1 MPPVYFWVDLPG
13 TANPF
18 LRRNSPIDTGTNDN
32 LLLSGLLA
40 LDRVRIPLESR
51 DKPGLIN
58 ELAQLVAAV
67 SGVPEEA
74 PAIQQA
80 VEERE
85 AVLSTGIGG
94 GVAIP
99 HGKTG
104 VVGGLVMVAG
114 VTPEPVDFDS
124 LDGEPV
130 RILLMLVGPE
140 SAAGP
145 HVKALSRI
153 SRLLRHDAVKE
164 ALVEAETAEEFLAV
178 VRAAETP

>member
-1 MPPVYFWVDLPG
+1 MS
-13 TANPF
+13 
-18 LRRNSPIDTGTNDN
+18 R
-32 LLLSGLLA
+32 LLA
-40 LDRVRIPLESR
+40 PDRVRIPLESR
-51 DKPGLIN
+51 DKAGLIG
-58 ELAQLVAAV
+58 ELAELVATV
-67 SGVPEEA
+67 SGVPDEA
-74 PAIQQA
+74 VAIRQA

-114 VTPEPVDFDS
+114 ISPEPVNFES

-140 SAAGP
+140 SAAGL
-145 HVKALSRI
+145 HVKTLSRI

-164 ALVEAETAEEFLAV
+164 ALVESETAEEFLAV

>member
-1 MPPVYFWVDLPG
+1 
-13 TANPF
+13 
-18 LRRNSPIDTGTNDN
+18 
-32 LLLSGLLA
+32 LSRLLA
-40 LDRVRIPLESR
+40 PDRVRIPLESR
-51 DKPGLIN
+51 DKAGLIG
-58 ELAQLVAAV
+58 ELAELVATV
-67 SGVPEEA
+67 SGVPDEA
-74 PAIQQA
+74 AAIRQA

-114 VTPEPVDFDS
+114 IVPEPVDFES

-140 SAAGP
+140 SAAGL
-145 HVKALSRI
+145 HVKTLSRI

-164 ALVEAETAEEFLAV
+164 ALVESETAEEFLAV

>member
-1 MPPVYFWVDLPG
+1 
-13 TANPF
+13 
-18 LRRNSPIDTGTNDN
+18 
-32 LLLSGLLA
+32 LLSRLLA
-40 LDRVRIPLESR
+40 PDRVRIPLESR
-51 DKPGLIN
+51 DKPGLIT
-58 ELAQLVAAV
+58 ELAELIATV
-67 SGVPEEA
+67 SGVPGEA
-74 PAIQQA
+74 AAIRQA

-114 VTPEPVDFDS
+114 VTPEPVDFES

-140 SAAGP
+140 SAASL
-145 HVKALSRI
+145 HVKTLSRI

-164 ALVEAETAEEFLAV
+164 ALVESETADEFLAV

>member
-1 MPPVYFWVDLPG
+1 MIHQAQRTQSSD
-13 TANPF
+13 AI
-18 LRRNSPIDTGTNDN
+18 SPIDTGTNDN
-32 LLLSGLLA
+32 QLLSRLLST
-40 LDRVRIPLESR
+40 DRVRIPLESR
-51 DKPGLIN
+51 DKSGLIG
-58 ELAQLVAAV
+58 ELAEFIADA
-67 SGVPEEA
+67 SGVPDEA
-74 PAIQQA
+74 DAIRVA

-104 VVGGLVMVAG
+104 VVEGLMMVAG
-114 VTPEPVDFDS
+114 VTPEPVDFEA

-140 SAAGP
+140 SAAGL

-153 SRLLRHDAVKE
+153 SRLLRNDAVKE
-164 ALVEAETAEEFLAV
+164 ALVEADTAEEFLAV

>member
-1 MPPVYFWVDLPG
+1 MS
-13 TANPF
+13 
-18 LRRNSPIDTGTNDN
+18 R
-32 LLLSGLLA
+32 LLA
-40 LDRVRIPLESR
+40 PDRVRIPLESR
-51 DKPGLIN
+51 DKAGLIG
-58 ELAQLVAAV
+58 ELAELVATV
-67 SGVPEEA
+67 SGVPDEA
-74 PAIQQA
+74 AAIRQA

-114 VTPEPVDFDS
+114 IVPEPVDFES

-140 SAAGP
+140 SAAGL
-145 HVKALSRI
+145 HVKTLSRI

-164 ALVEAETAEEFLAV
+164 ALVESETAEEFLAV